1 MTKFRG
7 SGATHAE
14 AVTETPAYAELQ
26 VTTNFSF
33 LRGASHPAEL
43 VLTAAALGHR
53 AIAVTDHNS
62 VAGIV
67 RAHQAAKEVGI
78 RLVVGCRLDLDDG
91 ISLLAFPQDRAAYGR
106 LTRLLTSGKR
116 RASKGECRLDY
127 ADVIASGTDQIVIVL
142 PPPIPSPTC
151 GGGLGWG
158 SDAAEFAA
166 FAARISTDFRGRAYL
181 AAHHLYRGDDARHL
195 THLAALSEMAGLPL
209 VATND
214 VLYHL
219 PERRQ
224 LQDVL
229 TCIREGCTIE
239 EAGFRLAANAER
251 HLKSPQEM
259 ARLFRLYPEAVARSL
274 EIVERCTFSLDE
286 LRYEYPDETAED
298 GRTPQ
303 QRLADLA
310 WAGAAERFSDR
321 PSSSPTAI
329 EPSPPTEGDVA
340 GREREGKTGSAAKYG
355 GIPEKIRRLI
365 EHELQLIERLDYARY
380 FLTVHDIVEFA
391 RRRGILCQGRGS
403 AANSVVCYCL
413 GITAVDPARIDVL
426 FERFISAARNEPP
439 DIDVDFEHERREE
452 VIQYIYE
459 KYGRD
464 RAGLAATVICYRS
477 RSAIRE
483 VGKALGLSVD
493 VVAALAGIVWGW
505 SNDPIA
511 DIKVREAGLDPGDR
525 TLRLALDLAAEL
537 TGFPRHLSQHV
548 GGFVITRGPLSELV
562 PIENAAMED
571 RTVIEWDKDDL
582 DALGILKI
590 DVLALGMLTCIRKSF
605 DLLDKHYGR
614 HLELATVPAEDP
626 EVYEMLSQ
634 ADSLGVFQVES
645 RAQMTMLPRL
655 KPREFY
661 DLVIEVAIVRP
672 GPIQGDMVHPYLRRR
687 SGREPVE
694 YPSEALCQVLGKTLG
709 VPLFQEQA
717 MKIAIVGAGFAPE
730 EADRLRRAMATFKRN
745 GDIHLFR
752 DKFIAGMVENGYDRD
767 FATRCFS
774 QIEGF
779 GTYGFPESHAA
790 SFALL
795 VYVSAWI
802 KCFYPEVFACAL
814 LNSQPM
820 GFYAPAQIVRDA
832 REHGVEVRPADVNH
846 SLWDCTLEPIEVTAT
861 HAVVT
866 PANAGI
872 QSLPLTGTGGRAT
885 VAGILDSRFRRND
898 EQNFATSIA
907 SSSRRKSGSTSA
919 VDTGFRRYD
928 KREIAVTRSN
938 EHHASRHYALRL
950 GFRQIKGFSEADAE
964 RLVATRGSGFP
975 DPAAL
980 WRRSRL
986 GHAALER
993 LAEADAFRSVGLDR
1007 RRALW
1012 ALKALGD
1019 PPPPLFAAHADD
1031 APRTP
1036 TLSPQWGARGT
1047 NRVEETHASA
1057 LSARSTTPD
1066 KEPSRPTG
1074 GRGQGEG
1081 GARQQSVL
1089 LEASSPL
1096 PTPPPRAERGITTGK
1111 TEDSE
1116 TRAAALLPAMPLGEH
1131 VVEDYA
1137 TTGLSLKR
1145 HPLAFLR
1152 AELASEG
1159 LVTAADLAHLP
1170 VERRLGIAGVVLI
1183 RQRPGSAN
1191 GVVFITIEDETG
1203 IANLIVWPAILER
1216 FRRAALGA
1224 TLLRCTGKLQREE
1237 SVIHVVAE
1245 RLDDLTQ
1252 RLNSLRNRTGDESPQ
1267 SSAKPPFAVPVKAPG
1282 YDIRDIVIPSR
1293 NFR

>member
-1 MTKFRG
+1 MT
-7 SGATHAE
+7 S
-14 AVTETPAYAELQ
+14 
-26 VTTNFSF
+26 NFSF
-33 LRGASHPAEL
+33 LRGASHPDEL
-43 VLTAAALGHR
+43 VLTAAALGHP
-53 AIAVTDHNS
+53 AIAITDRNS
-62 VAGIV
+62 FAGIV
-67 RAHQAAKEVGI
+67 RAHHAAKVVGI
-78 RLVVGCRLDLDDG
+78 RLVVGCRLDLRDG
-91 ISLLAFPQDRAAYGR
+91 SSLLAYPTDRAAYGR
-106 LTRLLTSGKR
+106 LTRLLTLGKR
-116 RASKGECRLDY
+116 RAPKGECHLDY
-127 ADVIASGTDQIVIVL
+127 ADVVAYGDGQIVVVL
-142 PPPIPSPTC
+142 PPPIPSSAC
-151 GGGLGWG
+151 GGAPGRPPARAGVPGLGWG
-158 SDAAEFAA
+158 PEMAEFAA
-166 FAARISTDFRGRAYL
+166 RVAADFRGRAYL
-181 AAHHLYRGDDARHL
+181 AVHHLYRGDDMRRLA
-195 THLAALSEMAGLPL
+195 HLAAPGDATRLPL
-209 VATND
+209 VAVND
-214 VLYHL
+214 VLYHT
-219 PERRQ
+219 PERRP

-229 TCIREGCTIE
+229 TCIREGCTIG
-239 EAGFRLAANAER
+239 EAGYRLAANAER
-251 HLKSPQEM
+251 HPKPPQEM
-259 ARLFRLYPEAVARSL
+259 MRLFRGHEDAVERGL
-274 EIVERCTFSLDE
+274 EIVERCRFSLDE
-286 LRYEYPDETAED
+286 LRYEYPEEPVPE
-298 GRTPQ
+298 GMTPQ
-303 QRLADLA
+303 QRLAELT
-310 WAGAAERFSDR
+310 WQGAAERFS
-321 PSSSPTAI
+321 SSVTPAEAGVQGRHS
-329 EPSPPTEGDVA
+329 EPGLLDSRFRGNDD
-340 GREREGKTGSAAKYG
+340 KN
-355 GIPEKIRRLI
+355 GIPAKVRGLV

-380 FLTVHDIVEFA
+380 FLTVHDIVRFA
-391 RRRGILCQGRGS
+391 RQRGILCQGRGS

-452 VIQYIYE
+452 LIQYVYE

-493 VVAALAGIVWGW
+493 VVTALAGIVWGW

-511 DIKVREAGLDPGDR
+511 DQRVREAGLDPTDR

-537 TGFPRHLSQHV
+537 VGFPRHLSQHV

-582 DALGILKI
+582 DQLGILKI
-590 DVLALGMLTCIRKSF
+590 DVLALGMLTCIRKAF
-605 DLLDKHYGR
+605 ALIEEHYGR
-614 HLELATVPAEDP
+614 RFELATIPAEEP
-626 EVYEMLSQ
+626 AVYEMLSR

-694 YPSEALCQVLGKTLG
+694 YPSEALRQVLGKTMG

-717 MKIAIVGAGFAPE
+717 MKIAIVGAGFAPD

-752 DKFIAGMVENGYDRD
+752 DKFIAGMVKNGYDVD

-802 KCFYPEVFACAL
+802 KCFYPDVFACAL

-832 REHGVEVRPADVNH
+832 REHGVEVGPVDVNH
-846 SLWDCTLEPIEVTAT
+846 SFWDCTLEAAEPAKW
-861 HAVVT
+861 AV
-866 PANAGI
+866 
-872 QSLPLTGTGGRAT
+872 
-885 VAGILDSRFRRND
+885 
-898 EQNFATSIA
+898 
-907 SSSRRKSGSTSA
+907 
-919 VDTGFRRYD
+919 
-928 KREIAVTRSN
+928 
-938 EHHASRHYALRL
+938 RL
-950 GFRQIKGFSEADAE
+950 GLRQIKGFAEADAE
-964 RLVATRGSGFP
+964 RLVASRPQEGYP
-975 DPAAL
+975 DPRAL
-980 WRRSRL
+980 WRRSGL
-986 GHAALER
+986 GRGALER
-993 LAEADAFRSVGLDR
+993 LAEADAFRSLGLDR

-1012 ALKALGD
+1012 ALKALGE
-1019 PPPPLFAAHADD
+1019 PPLPLFAQAS
-1031 APRTP
+1031 PRP
-1036 TLSPQWGARGT
+1036 I
-1047 NRVEETHASA
+1047 E
-1057 LSARSTTPD
+1057 
-1066 KEPSRPTG
+1066 
-1074 GRGQGEG
+1074 GRGKSEAGLSSEVR
-1081 GARQQSVL
+1081 AMVL
-1089 LEASSPL
+1089 LPE
-1096 PTPPPRAERGITTGK
+1096 
-1111 TEDSE
+1111 
-1116 TRAAALLPAMPLGEH
+1116 MPLGEH

-1137 TTGLSLKR
+1137 SLGLTLKR

-1152 AELASEG
+1152 SELTREG
-1159 LVTAADLAHLP
+1159 LVTAAELAHLP
-1170 VERRLGIAGVVLI
+1170 VDRRLAIAGIVLI

-1203 IANLIVWPAILER
+1203 IANLILWPAIIER

-1245 RLDDLTQ
+1245 RLEDMTS
-1252 RLNSLRNRTGDESPQ
+1252 RLNTLRDRTGEAEFWPA
-1267 SSAKPPFAVPVKAPG
+1267 AKPPFASPAKPPG
-1282 YDIRDIVIPSR
+1282 YDPRDIVIASR

>member
-1 MTKFRG
+1 MT
-7 SGATHAE
+7 
-14 AVTETPAYAELQ
+14 YAELQ

-33 LRGASHPAEL
+33 LRGAAHPDEL
-43 VLTAAALGHR
+43 VVTAAALGHQ
-53 AIAVTDHNS
+53 AIAITDRNS
-62 VAGIV
+62 LAGIV
-67 RAHQAAKEVGI
+67 RAHHAAKEVGL
-78 RLVVGCRLDLDDG
+78 RLVIGCRLDLRDG
-91 ISLLAFPQDRAAYGR
+91 TSLLAFPEDRAAYGR
-106 LTRLLTSGKR
+106 LTRLLTLGKR
-116 RASKGECRLDY
+116 RAPKGECHLDY
-127 ADVIASGTDQIVIVL
+127 ADLVTHGDGQIVIVL
-142 PPPIPSPTC
+142 PSEVE
-151 GGGLGWG
+151 
-158 SDAAEFAA
+158 DFVARFAA
-166 FAARISTDFRGRAYL
+166 DFRGRAYL
-181 AAHHLYRGDDARHL
+181 AAHHLYRGDDMRRLAR
-195 THLAALSEMAGLPL
+195 LAALGEATGLPL

-219 PERRQ
+219 PERRP

-229 TCIREGCTIE
+229 TCIREGCTIA
-239 EAGFRLAANAER
+239 EAGYRLAANAER
-251 HLKSPQEM
+251 HLKAPQEM
-259 ARLFRLYPEAVARSL
+259 ARLFRGRVDTIERTL
-274 EIVERCTFSLDE
+274 EIVERCRFSLDE
-286 LRYEYPDETAED
+286 LRYEYPEEPVPE
-298 GRTPQ
+298 GQRPQ
-303 QRLADLA
+303 QRLAELA
-310 WAGAAERFSDR
+310 WKGAAERF
-321 PSSSPTAI
+321 P
-329 EPSPPTEGDVA
+329 EGVPDKVR
-340 GREREGKTGSAAKYG
+340 G
-355 GIPEKIRRLI
+355 LI

-380 FLTVHDIVEFA
+380 FLTVHDIVRFA
-391 RRRGILCQGRGS
+391 RQRSILCQGRGS

-452 VIQYIYE
+452 VIQYVYE

-493 VVAALAGIVWGW
+493 VVAALAGVVWGW

-511 DIKVREAGLDPGDR
+511 DLRVREAGLDPTDR
-525 TLRLALDLAAEL
+525 TLRMALDLAAQL
-537 TGFPRHLSQHV
+537 VGFPRHLSQHV

-590 DVLALGMLTCIRKSF
+590 DILALGMLTCIRKAF
-605 DLLDKHYGR
+605 ALIEKHYGDR
-614 HLELATVPAEDP
+614 FELATVPAEDP
-626 EVYEMLSQ
+626 AVYEMLSR

-687 SGREPVE
+687 SGREPVD
-694 YPSEALCQVLGKTLG
+694 YPSEALRQVLGKTMG

-752 DKFIAGMVENGYDRD
+752 DKFIAGMVENGYERD

-832 REHGVEVRPADVNH
+832 REHGVEVGPVDVNH
-846 SLWDCTLEPIEVTAT
+846 SLWDCTLEPAPSPPS
-861 HAVVT
+861 
-866 PANAGI
+866 PA
-872 QSLPLTGTGGRAT
+872 SGGGPGWGRW
-885 VAGILDSRFRRND
+885 
-898 EQNFATSIA
+898 
-907 SSSRRKSGSTSA
+907 
-919 VDTGFRRYD
+919 
-928 KREIAVTRSN
+928 
-938 EHHASRHYALRL
+938 ALRL
-950 GFRQIKGFSEADAE
+950 GLRQIKGFAEADAK
-964 RLVATRGSGFP
+964 RLVAARGVGRYP
-975 DPAAL
+975 DPHVL
-980 WRRSRL
+980 WRRSGL
-986 GHAALER
+986 GRGALER
-993 LAEADAFRSVGLDR
+993 LAEADAFLSTGLDR

-1012 ALKALGD
+1012 ALKALGE
-1019 PPPPLFAAHADD
+1019 PPLPLFAAVET
-1031 APRTP
+1031 AP
-1036 TLSPQWGARGT
+1036 LHWSEAR
-1047 NRVEETHASA
+1047 AM
-1057 LSARSTTPD
+1057 
-1066 KEPSRPTG
+1066 
-1074 GRGQGEG
+1074 
-1081 GARQQSVL
+1081 
-1089 LEASSPL
+1089 
-1096 PTPPPRAERGITTGK
+1096 
-1111 TEDSE
+1111 
-1116 TRAAALLPAMPLGEH
+1116 ALLPEMPLGEQ

-1137 TTGLSLKR
+1137 SLSLTLKR

-1152 AELASEG
+1152 AELAREG
-1159 LVTAADLAHLP
+1159 LVTAAELAHLP
-1170 VERRLGIAGVVLI
+1170 VDRRLAIAGVVLI

-1203 IANLIVWPAILER
+1203 IANLIVWPQILER

-1237 SVIHVVAE
+1237 SVIHIVAD
-1245 RLDDLTQ
+1245 RLDDMTP
-1252 RLNSLRNRTGDESPQ
+1252 RLNTLRDRTGEPEPRPPR
-1267 SSAKPPFAVPVKAPG
+1267 KPPLALPERVPG
-1282 YDIRDIVIPSR
+1282 YDPRDIVITSR

>member
-1 MTKFRG
+1 MASFPDP
-7 SGATHAE
+7 SPH
-14 AVTETPAYAELQ
+14 YAELQ

-33 LRGASHPAEL
+33 LRGAAHPDEL
-43 VLTAAALGHR
+43 VLTAAALGHQ
-53 AIAVTDHNS
+53 AIAITDRNS
-62 VAGIV
+62 FAGIV
-67 RAHQAAKEVGI
+67 RAHHAAKQVGI
-78 RLVVGCRLDLDDG
+78 RLVIGCRLDLSDG
-91 ISLLAFPQDRAAYGR
+91 TSLLAYPTDRAAYGR
-106 LTRLLTSGKR
+106 LTRLLTLGKR
-116 RASKGECRLDY
+116 RAPKGECHLDY
-127 ADVIASGTDQIVIVL
+127 ADVVAHGEGQIMVVL
-142 PPPIPSPTC
+142 PPET
-151 GGGLGWG
+151 
-158 SDAAEFAA
+158 AEMAVD
-166 FAARISTDFRGRAYL
+166 FAARVAADFCGRTYL
-181 AAHHLYRGDDARHL
+181 AVHHLYRGDDMRRLAS
-195 THLAALSEMAGLPL
+195 LAALGHATGMPL
-209 VATND
+209 VVTNH

-219 PERRQ
+219 PERRP

-229 TCIREGCTIE
+229 TCIREGCTIS
-239 EAGFRLAANAER
+239 EAGYRLAANAER
-251 HLKSPQEM
+251 HLKPPAEM
-259 ARLFRLYPEAVARSL
+259 MRLFRGHEDAVERSL
-274 EIVERCTFSLDE
+274 KIVERCRFSLDE
-286 LRYEYPDETAED
+286 LRYEYPEEPVPE
-298 GRTPQ
+298 GMTPQ
-303 QRLADLA
+303 QRLAELT
-310 WAGAAERFSDR
+310 WQGAAERFSQ
-321 PSSSPTAI
+321 SPA
-329 EPSPPTEGDVA
+329 PPLRG
-340 GREREGKTGSAAKYG
+340 EREGPAMKAREGEVGTRRRSGSPHLTLTLSAPEGGEEQDGPLSYVRG
-355 GIPEKIRRLI
+355 LSGIPGKVRGLI
-365 EHELQLIERLDYARY
+365 EHELKLIERLDYARY
-380 FLTVHDIVEFA
+380 FLTVHDIVRFA
-391 RRRGILCQGRGS
+391 RQRGILCQGRGS

-452 VIQYIYE
+452 VIQYVYD

-511 DIKVREAGLDPGDR
+511 DQRVREAGLDPTDR
-525 TLRLALDLAAEL
+525 NLRLVLDLAAEL
-537 TGFPRHLSQHV
+537 VGFPRHLSQHV

-582 DALGILKI
+582 DQLGILKI
-590 DVLALGMLTCIRKSF
+590 DVLALGMLTCIRKAF
-605 DLLDKHYGR
+605 ALIEEHYGC
-614 HLELATVPAEDP
+614 HFELATIPAEDP
-626 EVYEMLSQ
+626 AVYEMLSR

-687 SGREPVE
+687 SGREPVD
-694 YPSEALCQVLGKTLG
+694 YPSEALRQVLGKTMG

-752 DKFIAGMVENGYDRD
+752 DKFIAGMVGNGYDRE

-832 REHGVEVRPADVNH
+832 REHSVEVRPVDVNH
-846 SLWDCTLEPIEVTAT
+846 SFWDCTLEPVC
-861 HAVVT
+861 
-866 PANAGI
+866 P
-872 QSLPLTGTGGRAT
+872 SP
-885 VAGILDSRFRRND
+885 SRFAGPSLSPFYGERAGVR
-898 EQNFATSIA
+898 
-907 SSSRRKSGSTSA
+907 G
-919 VDTGFRRYD
+919 
-928 KREIAVTRSN
+928 
-938 EHHASRHYALRL
+938 HALRL
-950 GFRQIKGFSEADAE
+950 GLRQIKGFAQADAE
-964 RLVATRGSGFP
+964 RLVAAREDGYP
-975 DPAAL
+975 DPRAL
-980 WRRSRL
+980 WRRSGL
-986 GHAALER
+986 GRGALER
-993 LAEADAFRSVGLDR
+993 LAEADAFRSMGLDR

-1019 PPPPLFAAHADD
+1019 QPLPLFALK
-1031 APRTP
+1031 PSP
-1036 TLSPQWGARGT
+1036 TKEKSSP
-1047 NRVEETHASA
+1047 
-1057 LSARSTTPD
+1057 PI
-1066 KEPSRPTG
+1066 G
-1074 GRGQGEG
+1074 GREQGEG
-1081 GARQQSVL
+1081 DFSEPAS
-1089 LEASSPL
+1089 LESPTS
-1096 PTPPPRAERGITTGK
+1096 PRPSPPPGVEREGIAM
-1111 TEDSE
+1111 S
-1116 TRAAALLPAMPLGEH
+1116 LLPEMPLGEH

-1137 TTGLSLKR
+1137 SLGLTLKR

-1152 AELASEG
+1152 TELAREG
-1159 LVTAADLAHLP
+1159 LVTAAELAHLP
-1170 VERRLGIAGVVLI
+1170 VDRRLSIAGIVLI

-1203 IANLIVWPAILER
+1203 IANLIVWPQILER

-1224 TLLRCTGKLQREE
+1224 TLLGCTGKLQREE
-1237 SVIHVVAE
+1237 SVIHVVAD
-1245 RLDDLTQ
+1245 RLEDLTP
-1252 RLNSLRNRTGDESPQ
+1252 RLNTLRDRTGDGEQRAGARPR
-1267 SSAKPPFAVPVKAPG
+1267 FAPLARPPG
-1282 YDIRDIVIPSR
+1282 YDPRDIVVTSR